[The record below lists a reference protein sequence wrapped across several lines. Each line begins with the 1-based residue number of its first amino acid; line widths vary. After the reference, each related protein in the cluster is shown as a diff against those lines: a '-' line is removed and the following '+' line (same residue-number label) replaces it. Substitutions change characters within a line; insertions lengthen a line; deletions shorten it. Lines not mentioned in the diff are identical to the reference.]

1 MKWFKNIIRSVAAI
15 GTAFSL
21 LLGVTI
27 GIAEN
32 SLPDFCQV
40 RNGEELNFEI
50 PGINV
55 RKQTTEV
62 TAAAFSSKENS
73 GYQAQVMLFDTI
85 PVKTVEVSV
94 VEETHVIPC
103 GTPFG
108 IKMLTNGVV
117 IVGTTEIMANKKNE
131 NPAEKA
137 GLKIGDI
144 ITKINGIEVN
154 QNEEVAA
161 IIEKSQGSPLNFEVK
176 RGEET
181 FSTQLQ
187 PVKSDVDASWKGG
200 IWVRDSTAGIG
211 TMTFYN
217 PKTGTF
223 GGLGHGICDVDT
235 AELMPLGKGDIV
247 PVTISGIVK
256 GERGKAGELRG
267 YFNSD
272 TPVGTLYANVE
283 AGVYGTLNSVPVN
296 NETMKLA
303 MKQEIKTGPAQI
315 LTTIDENGPQY
326 YDIQIESIDYKGQ
339 AQSKNMVIRVTDPE
353 LLEKTGGIIQGMS
366 GSPIIQDN
374 MLVGAVTHVF
384 VNDPTCGY
392 GIFAENM
399 MEISKNICNQ
409 T

>member
-374 MLVGAVTHVF
+374 MLVGVVTHVF

>member
-283 AGVYGTLNSVPVN
+283 VGVYGTLNSVPVN